1 MQLLFEYMHLLFE
14 FGLPAVRHRQQA
26 LTLTAFALVVYV
38 QFLHSRDC
46 AVHENACH
54 PLSSIKSNG
63 STEYYLFYIILVHSL
78 SINILVNVPA
88 LSEE

>member
-1 MQLLFEYMHLLFE
+1 MQHLFEYMHLLFE
-14 FGLPAVRHRQQA
+14 FGLPVRHQQA

-63 STEYYLFYIILVHSL
+63 STEYYLFYSILVHSL